1 MHAEDQASTLPYIL
15 WAAARTRAVA
25 LYAMVSDPK
34 EPCTAS
40 YMPWAATQT
49 RITHRRMCHVL
60 RPKQE
65 PCAAVYVMHGLLPK
79 QEPCAAVYVMHGLR
93 PKQNK
98 SHALPYMLRAAAQT
112 RIALYVMGCGPNKNH
127 ALPRVSQGQ
136 RSTNKNHAYPFRQHM
151 HVQAKSLLKNK
162 ENVGSLGDITGH
174 LLQLRRAY
182 NDL

>member
-1 MHAEDQASTLPYIL
+1 MFLHQTAGIPRKSCCCLVCQEPQSKQDMHAEDLASTLPYIL
-15 WAAARTRAVA
+15 WAAARTRAVV

-65 PCAAVYVMHGLLPK
+65 PCAAVYVMGCCP
-79 QEPCAAVYVMHGLR
+79 
-93 PKQNK
+93 NK
-98 SHALPYMLRAAAQT
+98 THALPYMPRAAAQT
-112 RIALYVMGCGPNKNH
+112 RIALYVMGCGSNKNH

-136 RSTNKNHAYPFRQHM
+136 RSTNKTIH
-151 HVQAKSLLKNK
+151 S
-162 ENVGSLGDITGH
+162 GSTCAGKDSFEE
-174 LLQLRRAY
+174 
-182 NDL
+182 